1 LPSEDPEHRLTVIDR
16 RTSASY
22 ELAIEANSIRAGALR
37 QVTTPDDD
45 DGIVSYDPAWS
56 NTASCRSAIT
66 HVDGER
72 GSLQYRGY
80 PVEQLAE
87 RSTYLEV
94 AYLLIKGALPT
105 QAQLREW
112 VDLITIHTFVHENI
126 KAFMEGFR
134 HDAQPLGMLLGSVGA
149 LSTFYPEASEIDDAR
164 SREIQ
169 SIRLL
174 AKMPT
179 LAAFAHRHTRGQPY
193 VYPDNDLSYTGNLLS
208 MIYKMTELR
217 YEPDPRLERALDTL
231 FVVHA
236 DHEQT
241 CSTTA
246 VRCVGSTRV
255 DPYSALAA
263 GIAALYGPLHGRAAE
278 AVLRMLERIGTKDE
292 VAPFVSAAGEGTE
305 ELRGFG
311 HNVYTTHDPRTPILR
326 RTLEE
331 VCAVT
336 GSSRLIEVGLE
347 LEQIALTDHYF
358 VECRLYP
365 NVDFYSALIYHALG
379 LPISMFGVML
389 AIPRTSGWIAHWL
402 EMIADSE
409 QRLWRP
415 KQIYTGPRDLSYRPL
430 GER

>member
-1 LPSEDPEHRLTVIDR
+1 MPSEPDRRLTVIDQ
-16 RTSASY
+16 RTGRSY
-22 ELAIEANSIRAGALR
+22 ELPIEDDSIRAGALR
-37 QVTTPDDD
+37 RLTVSEEDT
-45 DGIVSYDPAWS
+45 GLVSYDPAWS

-87 RSTYLEV
+87 HSTYLEV
-94 AYLLIKGALPT
+94 AYLLINGAMPT
-105 QAQLREW
+105 AAQLEEW
-112 VDLITIHTFVHENI
+112 VELITIHTFVHENI
-126 KAFMEGFR
+126 KGFMEGFR

-149 LSTFYPEASEIDDAR
+149 LSTFYPEASEVDDPR

-169 SIRLL
+169 AIRLL

-179 LAAFAHRHTRGQPY
+179 LAAFAYRHTHGQPY
-193 VYPDNDLSYTGNLLS
+193 VYPDNELSYTGNLLS

-278 AVLRMLERIGTKDE
+278 AVLDMLARIETRDE
-292 VAPFVSAAGEGTE
+292 VAPFVAAVAEGTE

-311 HNVYTTHDPRTPILR
+311 HNVYTSHDPRTPILR
-326 RTLEE
+326 RTAEE
-331 VCAVT
+331 VFAVT
-336 GSSRLIEVGLE
+336 GKSPLIEVALE

-358 VECRLYP
+358 VECKLYP

-379 LPISMFGVML
+379 LPASMFGVML

-402 EMIADSE
+402 EMIGDRE

-415 KQIYTGPRDLSYRPL
+415 KQIYTGPRDLSYRPAS
-430 GER
+430 ER